1 MTLQV
6 FIHSFFAALLF
17 PVTAN
22 DELVTVNFQFVGLLR
37 FTHNVAN
44 IAHARLQWLQWSA
57 AEPRHGKTAVYITF
71 GILNSVGYVVVN
83 DENRSEP
90 KTNAKK

>member
-44 IAHARLQWLQWSA
+44 IAHARLQ
-57 AEPRHGKTAVYITF
+57 
-71 GILNSVGYVVVN
+71 
-83 DENRSEP
+83 
-90 KTNAKK
+90 